1 MTLTQEKILNKNA
14 PEIEN
19 FAVIVLAAGQ
29 SSRLGKMKQLL
40 PINGKVLIV
49 RQLEKAL
56 AISNNVY
63 CVLGH
68 QAEQVQTCIEHLP
81 NKTIIN
87 SSWSSG
93 MASSIAAGVNAL
105 SANIEAV
112 MIVLVDQWQLA
123 SEDLAQQ
130 KNCWQTQAN
139 LIVAAKNS
147 NKEGSMSIGP
157 PVVFP
162 CKYFTELSQLTG
174 EQGAKA
180 LLMKYRDNL
189 LAVPME
195 NAFIDV
201 DTPEQLANM
210 NKFLSEH

>member
-1 MTLTQEKILNKNA
+1 MTLTQEKILSKNA

-40 PINGKVLIV
+40 PVNGKVLIV

-68 QAEQVQTCIEHLP
+68 QAERMQACIEHLP
-81 NKTIIN
+81 IKTIIN

-112 MIVLVDQWQLA
+112 MIVLVDQWRLA
-123 SEDLAQQ
+123 SEDLVQQ

-147 NKEGSMSIGP
+147 NSEGRMSIGP

-174 EQGAKA
+174 EQGAKTV
-180 LLMKYRDNL
+180 LMKYLDNL

-201 DTPEQLANM
+201 DTPEQLAKM